1 MACLKTGKIDPE
13 LLWKLLD
20 RYTFPGNR
28 VTIGAGIGEDAA
40 AIEIG
45 EGYLLAKTDPI
56 THATDRIGYY
66 AVHINANDIA
76 AMGGAPAWF
85 LATVLMPQGSKFE
98 DLHKIFSQ
106 ISETCKSLG
115 ISYCGG
121 HTEITTSVKNPV
133 VVGQMLG
140 EAPKGGLKPT
150 SGAKEGDSIIM
161 TKCAAIEA
169 TAIISIE
176 LENELRKTF
185 PGKLLERAKE
195 YLSNPGISV
204 VEEGRVLAAMPAV
217 HALHDPTEGGIATGI
232 FEIAEASGLG
242 VTLNADDI
250 PISEETRLLCK
261 YLGINPLGTFASG
274 SLLAAIDKGSVD
286 EALRRLRKA
295 GIPACTVGKTGP
307 AGSGKWLCQG
317 GKCTPLPVFNQDELS
332 KIFG

>member
-13 LLWKLLD
+13 LLGKLLD
-20 RYTFPGNR
+20 RYTFSENR

-45 EGYLLAKTDPI
+45 DGYLLAKTDPI
-56 THATDRIGYY
+56 THVTDRIGYY

-76 AMGGAPAWF
+76 AMGGTPGWF

-98 DLHKIFSQ
+98 DLDKIFSQ
-106 ISETCKSLG
+106 ISGTCKALG

-140 EAPKGGLKPT
+140 EAPKEGLKPT
-150 SGAKEGDSIIM
+150 SGAREGDSIIM

-176 LENELRKTF
+176 LENELRKIF
-185 PGKLLERAKE
+185 PAKLLERAKN
-195 YLSNPGISV
+195 YLLNPGISV
-204 VEEGRVLAAMPAV
+204 VKDARVLAEMSAV

-250 PISEETRLLCK
+250 PISEETRLLCEH
-261 YLGINPLGTFASG
+261 LDINPLGTFASG
-274 SLLAAIDKGSVD
+274 SLLAAIDKGAVD
-286 EALRRLRKA
+286 EALRGLHKA
-295 GIPACTVGKTGP
+295 GIPACTVGETGP
-307 AGSGKWLCQG
+307 SDDGKWLNRG
-317 GKCTPLPVFNQDELS
+317 GIRTPLPVFHQDELS